1 MKDEF
6 LNIEDSFKDINNA
19 NNLDDLNEQYVDK
32 FATVQ
37 QKYRDEHI
45 TKLLELYVNFYSDKT
60 KANKKYK
67 TILFYFCLSV
77 IFVFSVFFVYIIC
90 KEGFKNDKLS
100 NLISVCITFIS
111 LIIGILTIITKYV
124 FPKRDEEYITTI
136 VEIIQNNDL
145 ENKRENIKI
154 NKKF

>member
-77 IFVFSVFFVYIIC
+77 ISQRNGKPFQSC
-90 KEGFKNDKLS
+90 TLHREAGS
-100 NLISVCITFIS
+100 
-111 LIIGILTIITKYV
+111 
-124 FPKRDEEYITTI
+124 
-136 VEIIQNNDL
+136 
-145 ENKRENIKI
+145 ENGNPLH
-154 NKKF
+154 

>member
-45 TKLLELYVNFYSDKT
+45 TKLLELYS
-60 KANKKYK
+60 
-67 TILFYFCLSV
+67 S
-77 IFVFSVFFVYIIC
+77 S
-90 KEGFKNDKLS
+90 
-100 NLISVCITFIS
+100 S
-111 LIIGILTIITKYV
+111 LL
-124 FPKRDEEYITTI
+124 
-136 VEIIQNNDL
+136 
-145 ENKRENIKI
+145 
-154 NKKF
+154 